1 MEVAIP
7 ALERTYRPW
16 SCPRQRPPMACP
28 VVLDGSCLPVT
39 CPKGDPPVPT
49 PEPFHPDFQST
60 THVTLKATRDVLPA
74 PNKGPVLVSIVD
86 GSKGKVI
93 QKKVDRSETVEKVK

>member
-1 MEVAIP
+1 MSMKV
-7 ALERTYRPW
+7 
-16 SCPRQRPPMACP
+16 QRAHDPF
-28 VVLDGSCLPVT
+28 LNFKDQQCL
-39 CPKGDPPVPT
+39 KGDPPVPT